1 MKKNFEERLNAILP
15 EITEE
20 KFLNNKGLGNEIPFH
35 VFDYPPEFELKMR
48 EHIEFMI
55 NHIASHHQDIR
66 LIHIKL
72 FDLMIDHMQERG
84 NLEKAFKLEAE
95 KGSDVL
101 WKALSASVKPERFV
115 KIIDKKFKLRDTNL
129 IFISGVGTIWP
140 WVRAH
145 SLLNN
150 LQIITG
156 DVSVVMFYPGK
167 YNGQSF
173 RLFDKVGGDN
183 YYRAFRL
190 IPELN
195 GGAYEN

>member
-1 MKKNFEERLNAILP
+1 MYPGVKMKKTFEERLNGVLS
-15 EITEE
+15 EITSD
-20 KFLNNKGLGNEIPFH
+20 KFLNKRTAAGEIPFH
-35 VFDYPPEFELKMR
+35 VFDYPPELELKMR
-48 EHIEFMI
+48 EHIAFMI
-55 NHIASHHQDIR
+55 ERIASHHSNIK

-72 FDLMIDHMQERG
+72 FDLMVEHMKDRG
-84 NLEKAFKLEAE
+84 NLDKAFQLEAE
-95 KGSDVL
+95 KGSEAL
-101 WKALSASVKPERFV
+101 WKAISASVKPERFV
-115 KIIDKKFKLRDTNL
+115 KVIDEKYNFNEANL

-150 LQIITG
+150 LQSITG

-173 RLFDKVGGDN
+173 RLFDTLDGDN

-190 IPELN
+190 IPE
-195 GGAYEN
+195 

>member
-1 MKKNFEERLNAILP
+1 MKKSFEERLNAILH

-20 KFLNNKGLGNEIPFH
+20 KFLNKKGLGNEIPFH
-35 VFDYPPEFELKMR
+35 VFDYPPDFELKMR
-48 EHIEFMI
+48 EHIDFMI
-55 NHIASHHQDIR
+55 NRIASHHQNIK

-72 FDLMIDHMQERG
+72 FDLMIEHMLERG
-84 NLEKAFKLEAE
+84 NLDKAFELESE
-95 KGSDVL
+95 KGATAL
-101 WKALSASVKPERFV
+101 WKAISASVKPERFV
-115 KIIDKKFKLRDTNL
+115 KVIDEKHELKNANL
-129 IFISGVGTIWP
+129 IFVSGVGTIWP

-150 LQIITG
+150 LQSITS

-173 RLFDKVGGDN
+173 RLFDRLDGDN

-190 IPELN
+190 IPE
-195 GGAYEN
+195 